1 MSDMFVN
8 YQRQIILPEIGLA
21 GQQKLQQSRVL
32 FVGAGGL
39 ACPALL
45 YLAACGIGTIGIIDF
60 DSIEPSNL
68 HRQILYGQN
77 DIGKLKAI
85 VAKDKLQT
93 LHPNCHVNAY
103 TSMLQNSNAL
113 TICQEYNLII
123 DASDNIETRYII
135 ETACL
140 QLKLPWVFA
149 AIHKFEAQ
157 ISVFNYGNTKTQY
170 TDIFPKNIDNQAV
183 LNCAETGVL
192 GVLPGIVGSLQANE
206 ALKIILQLGNVL
218 SGTLLC
224 FNALT
229 NAFYSIKTQNNSPQ

>member
-1 MSDMFVN
+1 MSASFAN
-8 YQRQIILPEIGLA
+8 YQRQIILPEIGLV

-45 YLAACGIGTIGIIDF
+45 YLAACGVGTIGIIDF

-77 DIGKLKAI
+77 DLGKLKAL

-93 LHPNCHVNAY
+93 LHPNCEVIAY
-103 TSMLQNSNAL
+103 TNKLDDSNAIS
-113 TICQEYNLII
+113 ICKEYNLII

-135 ETACL
+135 EDACK
-140 QLKLPWVFA
+140 QLNLPWVFA
-149 AIHKFEAQ
+149 AIHKFESQ
-157 ISVFNYGNTKTQY
+157 ISVFNYGLCKTQY
-170 TDIFPKNIDNQAV
+170 SDIFPKTKDKQVA
-183 LNCAETGVL
+183 LNCAEAGVL
-192 GVLPGIVGSLQANE
+192 GILPGIVGSLQANE
-206 ALKIILQLGNVL
+206 ALKIILQMGDVL

-224 FNALT
+224 YNALT